1 MQFVRTSQLF
11 FVYFA
16 ELVPFANFSLYKP
29 RKVWYNK
36 YVVVPKGIFL
46 SFFFRLSLAISDAL
60 WYNEGTKE

>member
-16 ELVPFANFSLYKP
+16 ELVSFADFPLYKT
-29 RKVWYNK
+29 RKMWYNK

-46 SFFFRLSLAISDAL
+46 SFFFRLFLAISDAL